1 MNEAPDN
8 WTNPFGAWMRELKA
22 EMPEF
27 FQFMTNEPVK
37 ERRIISEINIPR
49 VTKQI
54 HVVDQRKTYHLVLT
68 PEGKR
73 FIAQDK
79 LMNAEALGLSVRR
92 M

>member
-8 WTNPFGAWMRELKA
+8 WTNPFGKWMDELKA
-22 EMPEF
+22 DNPEF
-27 FQFMTNEPVK
+27 FQFMNNEPVK
-37 ERRIISEINIPR
+37 ERVIISEINVPR
-49 VTKQI
+49 VTKDI

-79 LMNAEALGLSVRR
+79 LMNAEALGLSVRSL
-92 M
+92 

>member
-8 WTNPFGAWMRELKA
+8 WTNPFGKWMTELKL
-22 EMPEF
+22 ENPEF
-27 FQFMTNEPVK
+27 FQFMFP
-37 ERRIISEINIPR
+37 ERI
-49 VTKQI
+49 KQI
-54 HVVDQRKTYHLVLT
+54 HVTDESKTYHLVLT

-79 LMNAEALGLSVRR
+79 LCNAEALGLSVRR